1 MKMTIKYFLAALAIT
16 LSGMLL
22 ENCSPRKSL
31 PIAGPVSL
39 NDREKE
45 GEKIFME
52 HCQRCHPQGEA
63 GLGPGIHW
71 APGFAKKF
79 QVRHGVGAMPA
90 FGDEHISDKEL
101 NQLMEYLKA
110 MKQNS

>member
-1 MKMTIKYFLAALAIT
+1 MKSTTKYFLNVLASAFIAM
-16 LSGMLL
+16 SMI
-22 ENCSPRKSL
+22 NCSPRKSL
-31 PIAGPVSL
+31 PIAGPVSM
-39 NDREKE
+39 NEREKE